1 MISPIASPL
10 TCDGYRCD
18 VTEASDD
25 RSTVRERIVEV
36 AARLLAEQ
44 GRSAVTTRGVAESA
58 GVQAPTIYRL
68 FGDKD
73 GLLDAVAEHVMAQF
87 AATKAAAVA
96 AGQADDPVTDLR
108 HGWEL
113 TIDFGL
119 TNPELFVLL
128 TDPVR
133 ARQSPA
139 AQAGIRL
146 LAERVHRVALAGRL
160 GVSEAD
166 AVQLIHAAGTGA
178 ILAILAGTA
187 GPAGRT
193 VADQL
198 LEAVLTRIL
207 TPQGPEP
214 AAASTDVAA
223 HAIAL
228 RAHAGQLRTLS
239 SAERR
244 LLTEWLDRVVDGG

>member
-1 MISPIASPL
+1 MAE
-10 TCDGYRCD
+10 
-18 VTEASDD
+18 VTDD
-25 RSTVRERIVEV
+25 RSTVRQRIVDV
-36 AARLLAEQ
+36 AAQLLAEQ
-44 GRSAVTTRGVAESA
+44 GRSAVTTRGVAKRA

-73 GLLDAVAEHVMAQF
+73 GLLDAVAEHVMTQF
-87 AATKAAAVA
+87 AASKVAAVA
-96 AGQADDPVTDLR
+96 AGAADDPVADLR

-113 TIDFGL
+113 TVDFGL

-128 TDPVR
+128 ADPAR

-178 ILAILAGTA
+178 VLAILASTE
-187 GPAGRT
+187 GPADRT

-198 LEAVLTRIL
+198 LESVLDRIL
-207 TPQGPEP
+207 TPQGPAVATP
-214 AAASTDVAA
+214 PTDVAA

-228 RAHAGQLRTLS
+228 RAHATQLRSLS
-239 SAERR
+239 GAERR
-244 LLTEWLDRVVDGG
+244 LLTEWLDRVVDGD